1 MHAPAHPLG
10 QLTTGELRTYRRE
23 LEHAVAKLSAVPVAA
38 ELQKRLDAVQA
49 EEESRENIRQTITPD
64 EIDARMQHHSA

>member
-10 QLTTGELRTYRRE
+10 QLTTGELRTYRRQ
-23 LEHAVAKLSAVPVAA
+23 LEHAVNKLGSAPVGA
-38 ELQKRLDAVQA
+38 ELQTRLEAVRA
-49 EEESRENIRQTITPD
+49 EEETRENIRQTITPD